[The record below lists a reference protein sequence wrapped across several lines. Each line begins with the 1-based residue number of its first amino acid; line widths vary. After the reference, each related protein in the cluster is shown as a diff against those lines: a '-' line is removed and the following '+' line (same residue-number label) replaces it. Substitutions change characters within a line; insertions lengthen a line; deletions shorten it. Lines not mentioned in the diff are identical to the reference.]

1 MKLKLKYF
9 NDFTLLIP
17 LIMVFVGEI
26 VSYIYPFLSSPIKVL
41 TCVML
46 IFPIWLKIKIPSKL
60 LFALLVFIF
69 FFIIAFTKSFNYKA
83 ALEDGIRYFFPIAVL
98 LYGYYNKH
106 KLNLFVGFIIIFTLL
121 NFLVQL
127 NNYYYYYIDPQ
138 RQWFYIRYFIESQN
152 KTIYWPAKTF
162 GVLRAT
168 GLVIFFGAFGILNFM
183 AFWLTYYYYFGRYRK
198 LCLVIFS
205 LGVFIST
212 SFKTIGFFL
221 ITLVIKYYKKL
232 KYLLILPPV
241 AICLYFLVGS
251 EIRDS
256 IEKSIEI
263 RLRLYVTEG
272 NSARSESYRA
282 MFNEF
287 KDFNLLGEGIGV
299 FGGPASTKY
308 NSPYYDE
315 IDFNWYDTT
324 LLATTDTYYPH
335 LFVEMGIL
343 GGLSYLFVLLI
354 PLMYRR
360 MRYDK
365 LEMLCIVYGML
376 FFDSLFSFSLN
387 NLVMLTITILFVYP
401 ILYNKQKTLL
411 EE

>member
-1 MKLKLKYF
+1 MKLKLKYLH
-9 NDFTLLIP
+9 DFTLLLP
-17 LIMVFVGEI
+17 LILVFVGEI
-26 VSYIYPFLSSPIKVL
+26 VSYMYPFLSSPIKVFTCL
-41 TCVML
+41 TL
-46 IFPIWLKIKIPSKL
+46 ILPIWLKIRIPSKL
-60 LFALLVFIF
+60 LLTLLVFIF
-69 FFIIAFTKSFNYKA
+69 FFIIAFTRSYNYKA

-106 KLNLFVGFIIIFTLL
+106 KLNLFVGFIIVFAFL
-121 NFLVQL
+121 NFIVQL
-127 NNYYYYYIDPQ
+127 KNYYYYYIDPQ
-138 RQWFYIRYFIESQN
+138 QQWFYISYFIESQN
-152 KTIYWPAKTF
+152 KTVYWPAKAL

-183 AFWLTYYYYFGRYRK
+183 AFWLTYYYYFGKYRK
-198 LCLVIFS
+198 LCLIIFF

-221 ITLVIKYYKKL
+221 VTLAIKYYKKL
-232 KYLLILPPV
+232 KYLLVLPLLV
-241 AICLYFLVGS
+241 ICLYFLVGS
-251 EIRDS
+251 EIRNS

-263 RLRLYVTEG
+263 RLQLYVTEG

-282 MFNEF
+282 MFSEF
-287 KDFNLLGEGIGV
+287 KDFNLFGKGIGV

-308 NSPYYDE
+308 KSPYYDE
-315 IDFNWYDTT
+315 INFNWYDTK

-343 GGLSYLFVLLI
+343 GGLAYLSVLLI

-360 MRYDK
+360 MKYNK
-365 LEMLCIVYGML
+365 FKMLCIVYGML

-387 NLVMLTITILFVYP
+387 NLAMLTMTILFVYP

-411 EE
+411 E